1 MSDVTPEIL
10 LRAYSLGMFPMAQ
23 SADEP
28 ELYWIDPEMRGI
40 IPLDALHVSRSL
52 RKTVRRAPFEI
63 LCDCDFTGVV
73 RACAEPDAGRGGTW
87 INTRIVDLYGELHQ
101 MGHAHSVEC
110 WHAGALVGGLYGVS
124 LGGAFF
130 GESMF
135 SRVTDASK
143 VALVHLVARLN
154 HAGFQLLDTQ
164 FVTKHLAR
172 LGAIE
177 VPRADYRRLLTRA
190 LRAKAKFPRDF
201 TIDPAT
207 VLEFATREKPK
218 SAAARHSGT
227 R

>member
-1 MSDVTPEIL
+1 MSEVTPEIL
-10 LRAYSLGMFPMAQ
+10 LRAYSLGMFPMAE
-23 SADEP
+23 SASDP
-28 ELYWIDPEMRGI
+28 ELYWIDPEARGI
-40 IPLDALHVSRSL
+40 IPLDSLHVSRSL
-52 RKTVRRAPFEI
+52 RKIVRRAPFEI
-63 LCDCDFTGVV
+63 LCNCDFAGVIA
-73 RACAEPDAGRGGTW
+73 ACAEPDAGRGGTW
-87 INTRIVDLYGELHQ
+87 INARIVELYSELHR

-110 WHAGALVGGLYGVS
+110 WRAGELVGGLYGVS

-135 SRVTDASK
+135 SRATNASK

-164 FVTKHLAR
+164 FVTKHLAG

-177 VPRADYRRLLTRA
+177 VPRADYRRLLARA
-190 LRAKAKFPRDF
+190 IRAKALFPSDF
-201 TIDPAT
+201 TTDPAT
-207 VLEFATREKPK
+207 VLEFAIRDKPR